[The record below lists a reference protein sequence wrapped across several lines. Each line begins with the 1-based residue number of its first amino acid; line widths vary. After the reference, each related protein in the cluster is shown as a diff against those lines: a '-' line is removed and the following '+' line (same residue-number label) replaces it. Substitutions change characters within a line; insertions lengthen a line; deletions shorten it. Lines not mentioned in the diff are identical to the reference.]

1 VRTTFGSI
9 LRTMNDILC
18 PTDFSPASETA
29 LHYAAAISNK
39 LGASIT
45 LLHVAQDK
53 EAAGVA
59 LHKTSTLMGDQAVG
73 AGRRVN
79 EVLVSGDP
87 LKQIAVE
94 SGQGHALMVVATHG
108 PRGLRQSLLGADILK
123 LVRRS
128 AIPALVVQAHSPQAV
143 NMKRIVMPVAAHA
156 DIDKLLNAVCLL
168 ARTCGATVEVYQV
181 MRPGD
186 QPSDQ
191 LLKNKVHM
199 LHRLAEEG
207 VAHQDV
213 NEPSTVFSAGF
224 AEQTIRHAHAA
235 GADCIAIMAQASDDH
250 RWIADAEKERLLNNE
265 HGIPVL
271 CGV

>member
-1 VRTTFGSI
+1 
-9 LRTMNDILC
+9 MNDILC
-18 PTDFSPASETA
+18 PTDFTPASETA
-29 LHYAAAISNK
+29 LHYAAALSNK
-39 LGASIT
+39 MNASIT
-45 LLHVAQDK
+45 LLHVVAKEDRNAAALEKAADLMVAQTGNM
-53 EAAGVA
+53 E
-59 LHKTSTLMGDQAVG
+59 
-73 AGRRVN
+73 RRVN
-79 EVLVSGDP
+79 EVLREGDP
-87 LKQIAVE
+87 LKQISVE

-108 PRGLRQSLLGADILK
+108 LRGLRQSLLGADILK

-128 AIPALVVQAHSPQAV
+128 AIPALVVQEKSPRAV
-143 NMKRIVMPVAAHA
+143 EMKRIVMPVAAHA

-191 LLKNKVHM
+191 LLKNKTHM
-199 LHRLAEEG
+199 LTRLAQDGIAHEE
-207 VAHQDV
+207 V
-213 NEPSTVFSAGF
+213 NEPSSVFSAGF
-224 AEQTIRHAHAA
+224 AEQTIRHAQAA

-250 RWIADAEKERLLNNE
+250 RWIADAEKERVLTNE